1 MDEPVAAPERVPTGQ
16 LVAYSLLE
24 APQIGIA
31 SVLALFLTPVYGALG
46 ISVLVLS
53 QILFVARLS
62 DVVTDPVI
70 GWLSDRTP
78 GRFGRRRPWIVV
90 GGPLMVLAVVRVF
103 LPPEGVTWVYLLGW
117 LFVLWLGWTMV
128 AIPYYAWGAEL
139 SPDYRERT
147 RISTTRTA
155 FGYAGVWL
163 MVSIPTFRQLT
174 TGEGGSAS
182 EVMALAA
189 AAAVVAIPL
198 GVLSLACFVPES
210 PIASSEI
217 PIREGLRVMWS
228 NRPFRRLL
236 AGFTLS
242 GLGPALQGPLY
253 IFFSANVVQ
262 EPAAGPLVLIV
273 FYTAN
278 IPGVLL
284 WAWLANRIEKHRA
297 WMCGMGVMSCATPLY
312 LLLGPGDLPGMVA
325 ILFLCGIGAG
335 AFTAVPASMK
345 ADVIDLDTLESG
357 EDRAGAFFAAWSL
370 AAKIIASI
378 GPSLALA
385 ALAWIGFD
393 ASRGATNPPAA
404 IDGLRLFFSFAPML
418 CYFGGLLIVR
428 GYPLT
433 STRHAE
439 LRSELKSRAPAA

>member
-1 MDEPVAAPERVPTGQ
+1 MPESVVAAERVPTGR

-24 APQIGIA
+24 APQIGTA
-31 SVLALFLTPVYGALG
+31 SVLALFLTPVYGGLG
-46 ISVLVLS
+46 ISMLVLS
-53 QILFVARLS
+53 QILFVTRLS

-78 GRFGRRRPWIVV
+78 GRFGRRRPWIVL
-90 GGPLMVLAVVRVF
+90 GAPLMVLAVYRVF
-103 LPPEGVTWVYLLGW
+103 LPPADVTWVYLLVW

-139 SPDYRERT
+139 SADYKERT

-163 MVSIPTFRQLT
+163 LVSIPTFRQLT
-174 TGEGGSAS
+174 TGEGGSAT
-182 EVMALAA
+182 EVLSLA
-189 AAAVVAIPL
+189 AAAVVVAIPIA
-198 GVLSLACFVPES
+198 VACLAFFVPES

-242 GLGPALQGPLY
+242 GLGPSLQGPLY

-262 EPAAGPLVLIV
+262 EPAAGPLVLVV

-284 WAWLANRIEKHRA
+284 WSWLANRIEKHRA

-325 ILFLCGIGAG
+325 ILFLSGIGAG

-345 ADVIDLDTLESG
+345 ADVIDLDKLESG

-370 AAKIIASI
+370 AAKIIASV

-393 ASRGATNPPAA
+393 ASRGATNSEGA

-418 CYFGGLLIVR
+418 CYIGGLLIVR

-433 STRHAE
+433 AMRHAE
-439 LRSELKSRAPAA
+439 MRVALGGRAAS